1 MADKKIELTEK
12 ETKAFKA
19 IVDNAVAETGHRGVA
34 YLLEDNFSWFDR
46 KDISKAGFSK
56 FEASGLMSSLSEKG
70 LADEADEYNKLWAL
84 TEEGIQFACIQEE
97 KGGKNG

>member
-19 IVDNAVAETGHRGVA
+19 IIDNAVAETGHRGVA

-70 LADEADEYNKLWAL
+70 LIYEADPPLWAL